1 MSERDLR
8 ATPLVMP
15 DQRASTATKQMKAW
29 YIPNCNYWINLAIGQ
44 NDKTVTQKFLDAA
57 NGLVDPKTYE
67 YVLRNYIDKVG
78 EKAVMYGEIR
88 DVDFLTPIKER
99 YMGEFI
105 NMFSNYQVFNNDPS
119 VTLARNKVLAD
130 KVMAYCNQE
139 IINRLNEAGFNTGQ
153 KTIKQGELN
162 DIIEEVLNDWID
174 DVTITTQKR
183 LELINTIVE
192 AKDKYQQCYF
202 YWWACEEVYTYREV
216 YKGDVYLQVISPLEY
231 YRIESGQRYIEDD
244 DAGLRVY
251 RMTIP
256 QIIDRFRDE
265 LTDAEMNYL
274 KDIYTV
280 SPKYDTPDGIVQIF
294 NKIDF
299 AERKAILHT
308 NAEAL
313 RSEARLYGKEIDIY
327 HYVWKTEI
335 KQGVLKHRDLL
346 GNVVESV
353 VDENYEFDASAGDI
367 EIEWEW
373 INQVWEGWRI
383 GGCHSGIYIKP
394 RPIEVQRERFNNYSD
409 CKLPYNGIVGLHKD
423 NLRNPI
429 PFRVLPYL
437 ALYRLYTLVE
447 ERTISKFRSWLL
459 IPESFLADTKDMT
472 MEERLDAANRDGT
485 LVFDDSEI
493 AKQQA
498 SLQAIKEIANTTMIN
513 YLTTINQIKQSIKQ
527 EAYELANM
535 NDQRAGDIQARAGKA
550 VTEMGLNQALMG
562 SVWSLKIFDCF
573 RSRDMM
579 ANLDAAKIAWIDGY
593 EGSYVDPNTN
603 EIVQVRVNGTDFV
616 NSNLGIFVG
625 NSAELNEQ
633 VRKLEEI
640 AFGAAQNGNYD
651 VAAEAVCNHNVA
663 SLRKYIKEAAEAQ
676 RQFELQKEEIQKKWD
691 AEIEQTRAANAEAQ
705 RKFEAEQA
713 QLDRDSKEAI
723 AADTNLTNIIIT
735 DAKLQVDKNGN
746 DYISEDESNSG
757 TLDDYLK
764 MTKLNLDIDRA
775 NLERAKFEEQKRMNR
790 INANKPRKS

>member
-15 DQRASTATKQMKAW
+15 DQRASTATKQTKAW

-244 DAGLRVY
+244 DAGVRVY

-280 SPKYDTPDGIVQIF
+280 SPKYDAPDGIVQIF

-335 KQGVLKHRDLL
+335 KQGILKHRDLL
-346 GNVVESV
+346 GNIVESV
-353 VDENYEFDASAGDI
+353 VDEDYEFDASAGDI

-437 ALYRLYTLVE
+437 ALYRIYTLQQ
-447 ERTISKFRSWLL
+447 ERAVAKFKSWLL
-459 IPESFLADTKDMT
+459 FPESILADSSDMT
-472 MEERLDAANRDGT
+472 TEERLAVANKDSF
-485 LVFDDSEI
+485 LPFDDSD
-493 AKQQA
+493 AQLNA
-498 SLQAIKEIANTTMIN
+498 L
-513 YLTTINQIKQSIKQ
+513 QSIREVATSAITNYIQMLDNLKQ
-527 EAYELANM
+527 GLKAEAWEAANM
-535 NDQRAGDIQARAGKA
+535 NNARFGDAKDYAGKA
-550 VTEMGLNQALMG
+550 VNESNYSQAMTG
-562 SVWSLKIFDCF
+562 SVWSLECF
-573 RSRDMM
+573 NLFRERDYV
-579 ANLDAAKIAWIDGY
+579 ANIDYSKFAWIDGKR
-593 EGSYVDPNTN
+593 GSYVDPTTN
-603 EIVQVRVNGTDFV
+603 KVVVVDIDGSSDFSGNIGIYIRNNADVQNKLNMMKELAFSAGQNDQLEVAIEAIENNNITSIAKNIKKAIQARRDYELQMQQVQQQAQAEVEQIVSQREAAKQEFEAQQNALDREHDVNLEILKQEGEKEIWNMRLKIDTNG
-616 NSNLGIFVG
+616 NG
-625 NSAELNEQ
+625 NIDKDEAM
-633 VRKLEEI
+633 
-640 AFGAAQNGNYD
+640 AAQSGYTVSD
-651 VAAEAVCNHNVA
+651 VN
-663 SLRKYIKEAAEAQ
+663 RIK
-676 RQFELQKEEIQKKWD
+676 LQKE
-691 AEIEQTRAANAEAQ
+691 
-705 RKFEAEQA
+705 
-713 QLDRDSKEAI
+713 
-723 AADTNLTNIIIT
+723 
-735 DAKLQVDKNGN
+735 
-746 DYISEDESNSG
+746 
-757 TLDDYLK
+757 LK
-764 MTKLNLDIDRA
+764 
-775 NLERAKFEEQKRMNR
+775 Q
-790 INANKPRKS
+790 

>member
-1 MSERDLR
+1 MDASKIPNSLEKPDVFASE
-8 ATPLVMP
+8 
-15 DQRASTATKQMKAW
+15 ATKRGAVWTKAMCDW
-29 YIPNCNYWINLAIGQ
+29 VIATAHSN
-44 NDKTVTQKFLDAA
+44 NDKADIKAFLDAA
-57 NGLVDPKTYE
+57 NGIVDESTYK
-67 YVLRNYIDKVG
+67 YVMATYNSVNGRKEDLPGK
-78 EKAVMYGEIR
+78 IR
-88 DVDFLTPIKER
+88 DVDFITPIKEK
-99 YMGEFI
+99 YIGEFI
-105 NMFSNYQVFNNDPS
+105 NTYNNYQVYNADIDVVTRRNADLRIALDGLLRQQFINIMNANGVQTGEPS
-119 VTLARNKVLAD
+119 KDLPSAEDFMKQAAKDWIDEEAD
-130 KVMAYCNQE
+130 
-139 IINRLNEAGFNTGQ
+139 RGQ
-153 KTIKQGELN
+153 KTLDLLNSLIKANEKYIQAFYYWFCTESVYSYRDVRYN
-162 DIIEEVLNDWID
+162 DVIFEI
-174 DVTITTQKR
+174 
-183 LELINTIVE
+183 
-192 AKDKYQQCYF
+192 
-202 YWWACEEVYTYREV
+202 
-216 YKGDVYLQVISPLEY
+216 ISPLEY
-231 YRIESGQRYIEDD
+231 YRIDSGNLFVEDD
-244 DAGLRVY
+244 DYGMREFD
-251 RMTIP
+251 ININD
-256 QIIDRFRDE
+256 IIGEYQEVLSKRDI
-265 LTDAEMNYL
+265 AYI
-274 KDIYTV
+274 KDIIHNHESTGEYTV
-280 SPKYDTPDGIVQIF
+280 TPVM
-294 NKIDF
+294 
-299 AERKAILHT
+299 
-308 NAEAL
+308 L
-313 RSEARLYGKEIDIY
+313 RSREIAFNPTIDAQNAAPY
-327 HYVWKTEI
+327 HSLPST
-335 KQGVLKHRDLL
+335 GVLKARHCVFKVPMKRGVLTYTNTY
-346 GNVVESV
+346 GEIEQKI
-353 VDENYEFDASAGDI
+353 VDEDYVLDTTLGDI
-367 EIEWEW
+367 DIEYTWVLQCWEAYRFGDKDW
-373 INQVWEGWRI
+373 GVYTKSQ
-383 GGCHSGIYIKP
+383 
-394 RPIEVQRERFNNYSD
+394 PIIVQREEVNNLNH
-409 CKLPYNGIVGLHKD
+409 CKLPYNGLSRLMLLNNPK
-423 NLRNPI
+423 PI
-429 PFRVLPYL
+429 PYRLLPYL

-513 YLTTINQIKQSIKQ
+513 YLMTINQIKQSIKQ

-550 VTEMGLNQALMG
+550 VTEMGLNQALIG

-633 VRKLEEI
+633 ARKLEEI

-651 VAAEAVCNHNVA
+651 VAAEAVCNHNIA

-746 DYISEDESNSG
+746 DYISEDESNSS